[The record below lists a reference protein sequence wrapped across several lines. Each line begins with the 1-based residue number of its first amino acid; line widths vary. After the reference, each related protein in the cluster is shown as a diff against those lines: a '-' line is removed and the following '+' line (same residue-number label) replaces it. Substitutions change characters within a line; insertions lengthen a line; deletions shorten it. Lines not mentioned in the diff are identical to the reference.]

1 MPKKYIL
8 LERLYR
14 RHWILDSE
22 LCSVGLAYE
31 DYLRKHKYKKNTIH
45 FYLASVAHF
54 ALWHTSMR
62 LGLSAVNKELC
73 ERFIND
79 HVPSCSCQSPRQLQ
93 VANIR
98 AALNHLCAVLAELG
112 YSTTSKTGVQPIVD
126 DLAKFSQYMKQSR
139 GLADHTCNQRL
150 RIVGQFLL
158 RHFGADR
165 IDIDRIHIKDLDGFI
180 LFYSS
185 KWSPGSLKVVRG
197 AIRSYLR
204 YRSLE
209 GDKTEVLS
217 AALPV
222 LANWSEN
229 KLPKS
234 LTDKQLK
241 CLMNSFD
248 FSKPVELRDYAIARC
263 LVDLGLRGHEVAALR
278 IESVNWREGTIT
290 ITGSKARQSKS
301 LPLPDQTGAAIV
313 RYLKEAR
320 PAVSDRQL
328 FVRHRA
334 PWNKPIT
341 VLAIKNA
348 MNRAFKRSG
357 LDQFSGTHIL
367 RHTLATRL
375 QKAGVSLKEIA
386 DVLRHKSLD
395 TTTIYAKVDLVALKK
410 VAQPW
415 PGRQQ

>member
-1 MPKKYIL
+1 MRKKYIL

-14 RHWILDSE
+14 RQWILDSE

-31 DYLRKHKYKKNTIH
+31 DYLCKHRYKKGTIH

-62 LGLSAVNKELC
+62 LGLSSIDKELC
-73 ERFIND
+73 EQFICD
-79 HVPSCSCQSPRQLQ
+79 HVPNCSCEPPKQLQ

-98 AALNHLCAVLAELG
+98 ASLNHLRAVLIEQG
-112 YSTTSKTGVQPIVD
+112 YSTTSKTKSQPISD
-126 DLAKFSQYMKQSR
+126 DLAGFKRYMKQTR
-139 GLADHTCNQRL
+139 GLADNTCNQRL
-150 RIVGQFLL
+150 RIVEQFLL
-158 RHFGADR
+158 RHFGAGS
-165 IDIDRIHIKDLDGFI
+165 IDIAAVQIENLDDFI
-180 LFYSS
+180 LSYSS
-185 KWSPGSLKVVRG
+185 NWSPGSLKVVRG

-204 YRSLE
+204 YRALE
-209 GDKTEVLS
+209 GDSTEVLS

-241 CLMNSFD
+241 RLMNSFD

-278 IESVNWREGTIT
+278 LESVNWREGTIT
-290 ITGSKARQSKS
+290 ITESKARQSKN

-334 PWNKPIT
+334 PWNRPIT

-348 MNRAFKRSG
+348 MSRAFRRSG
-357 LDQFSGTHIL
+357 LDQFGGTHIL

-375 QKAGVSLKEIA
+375 QRSGTSLKEIA

-395 TTTIYAKVDLVALKK
+395 TTSIYAKVNLAALRK